1 MVINLSKLNKGVGP
15 RKGAGVGLVWLPQPL
30 PRLRWLKANRQARL
44 TDAWNAQVFCE
55 HQTLAKRKVP
65 F

>member
-1 MVINLSKLNKGVGP
+1 MVINLSKLNNGVGP

-30 PRLRWLKANRQARL
+30 PRLRWLKANQHTRL
-44 TDAWNAQVFCE
+44 TEAWNARVFCE